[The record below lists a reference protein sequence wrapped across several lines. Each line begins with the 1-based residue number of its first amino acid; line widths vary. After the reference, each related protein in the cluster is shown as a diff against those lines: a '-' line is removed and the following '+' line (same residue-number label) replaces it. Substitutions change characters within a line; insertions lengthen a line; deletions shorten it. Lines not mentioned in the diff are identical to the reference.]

1 MPDQPHPEPPA
12 PAAET
17 YLIAAHPDWSTSR
30 VNGEVLEVVRSLPG
44 VLVNDLYGSYPDY
57 DIDVPLEQTRL
68 AAARLVVLQFPVT
81 WYSVPPLL
89 KLWLDEVLALGWAY
103 GRAGT
108 ALQGKHLWLVASTGG
123 PQDTYSPAGYNRFDF
138 DAYLLPLRQ
147 VAHLC
152 GMCWL
157 PPMVLHGAN
166 GVTQARIVEHAAQ
179 VGERLRSWP
188 AWVGATIDTPGAS
201 ADIPVSDRPPA
212 LVQRAP

>member
-89 KLWLDEVLALGWAY
+89 KLWLDEVLALNW
-103 GRAGT
+103 RT
-108 ALQGKHLWLVASTGG
+108 VA
-123 PQDTYSPAGYNRFDF
+123 PAAFAAVMLARRCGDRNRDLSLE
-138 DAYLLPLRQ
+138 A
-147 VAHLC
+147 
-152 GMCWL
+152 
-157 PPMVLHGAN
+157 
-166 GVTQARIVEHAAQ
+166 
-179 VGERLRSWP
+179 GERVIAKLQMLKGSER
-188 AWVGATIDTPGAS
+188 WVSQVREVVELDAADERRVIGDTLPVGLELID
-201 ADIPVSDRPPA
+201 
-212 LVQRAP
+212 

>member
-89 KLWLDEVLALGWAY
+89 KLWLDEVFAYGWAY
-103 GRAGT
+103 GPGGE
-108 ALQGKHLWLVASTGG
+108 ALRGKALWLVVSTGG
-123 PQDTYSPAGYNRFDF
+123 TADNYAATGIHGRPFADF
-138 DAYLLPLRQ
+138 
-147 VAHLC
+147 
-152 GMCWL
+152 L
-157 PPMVLHGAN
+157 PPYERTAALTGLRWCEPLVLHGAHR
-166 GVTQARIVEHAAQ
+166 VDEAALQAFEDRFA
-179 VGERLRSWP
+179 VGLDRLSGDPR
-188 AWVGATIDTPGAS
+188 GD
-201 ADIPVSDRPPA
+201 
-212 LVQRAP
+212 